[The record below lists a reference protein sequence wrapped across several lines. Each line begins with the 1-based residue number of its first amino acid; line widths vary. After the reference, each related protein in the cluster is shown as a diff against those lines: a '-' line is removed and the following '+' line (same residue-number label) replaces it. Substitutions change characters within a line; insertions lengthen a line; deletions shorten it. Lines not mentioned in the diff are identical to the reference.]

1 MSSRGGT
8 RRRVASLVV
17 AATWLIVLATQG
29 FARVGPDDK
38 PVSTSEPRSLAIKAG
53 QHEAVSLGN
62 LKAGQTYTLLATLES
77 GRLQP
82 EDRLT
87 VELSGAGTDRLVK
100 ELHAGDPDLFLPYR
114 SAHDGQG
121 QVILARKPGAGDSA
135 LSVRVE
141 WKELTLADPDRA
153 AIETEPNDSWRQA
166 NLLRLGRDVYGSADD
181 VDYLENPSEGISGL
195 DWFQFEVTT
204 EKPVLVYFQL
214 DLLDRDV
221 AANLRVYTV
230 DPKTGRPE
238 PYLNG
243 KDPMEIVHD
252 RERERYSK
260 HISRTLPRGTYY
272 LEVNANHPDYILRT
286 RVLPVPPYDEP
297 SPAVEAGM
305 HYIMNVG
312 DAWFAQVPR
321 EGNIYVR
328 AGNMHDT
335 ATRCTACHPSSFS
348 TEANLVAHRNG
359 FPIRSKSNFQYV
371 IDRLYNSI
379 TPLYGD
385 DGLYWQRFIAIPL
398 QAQGK
403 QGGVLLDF
411 ERDVSG
417 QETKTIE
424 RFGPFLERA
433 WGSRDDLPADE
444 LNGVIPLDSKFG
456 FAWRD
461 WRVLSELA
469 ARTRRDDFGKSAANI
484 ALILGERAADRR
496 IENLQDRIHRLYA
509 WWLIDKTKH
518 ANKIKRETGALI
530 SLQNTDGGWH
540 EVDSGPGPSAVYTTG
555 QLAWTL
561 LRLGLP
567 RDHPA
572 VAKALRYLLA
582 QQQDFGGW
590 FQTTTHENFRTPMRE
605 TRYAV
610 MALAEA
616 FPRREAPG
624 RGWANRDDG
633 PARAPRLDALVHT
646 LDDLENLWDVPGPDR
661 ARFARTIG
669 PLLDHPEAMVRA
681 SAAACLGRLGQE
693 ESAAALV
700 GRLDDPSKIVWR
712 AAAWALRRLGNQGL
726 GMGPIARALN
736 DSNPRIRRGAARI
749 FAYQFQGMDTRID
762 VAESLIGLTRDPDL
776 WTRLQALRTL
786 RQWFYRTK
794 DTALARRIVD
804 IYLARMAEP
813 DAPVIRKNL
822 SEGFYIMLDENLGG
836 GVSLQK
842 NIESLPAAMRPRIMD
857 ARRAFERDVLITPVL
872 AALENGNDLQ
882 RVAVLDAFDGSFF
895 KGRSFARQ
903 PEAMI
908 DVGNDRE
915 FGFLYQ
921 PELSALDA
929 TFSKLLTADL
939 PARSRRQAIQLA
951 GFFKLPGRTQS
962 SSIPIALLRRLSDP
976 DPVVREAARVIVA
989 DDDFNPDG
997 TENDPERIALVRS
1010 ALEATGETRQAILK
1024 LIGRNP
1030 RLGSRPEILS
1040 SIRGLL
1046 NRDEA
1051 APSLL
1056 PVLRW
1061 PAIHDAEVLAII
1073 LHGWPRLTQP
1083 ERLRAIEAL
1092 FGRPVLVDVN
1102 EPREQVMEVLRRA
1115 VTDPSAAVRDRAL
1128 RGINSLPALWA
1139 GKGSSKLL
1147 LSALADDEPALRR
1160 RGLALASTKVG
1171 FLTRPD
1177 TLEYLKRL
1185 LVDPDAQ
1192 VRLLALSTVE
1202 QHGLIRNEPSLAR
1215 RVKALAA
1222 DPDLKNRALNLLAAH
1237 GLDAATIEADVP
1249 LFRPRL
1255 LSFST
1260 FRRKV
1265 NPVFYQAGEDK
1276 HACANCHANH
1286 TILRIAEADTAG
1298 GFSGEQLMINYNS
1311 ALKVVNL
1318 GEPEASLILRKP
1330 RSPQGQGGSEPSS
1343 PTGLSHVGGARWE
1356 NTEHPAYRAILDW
1369 IREASS
1375 SAATQAG
1382 TEKLSADS
1390 YAPSYEPARAGDG
1403 DLGTIWH
1410 TEFVGATPGYPHEL
1424 VVDLGARRHLEGL
1437 LYIPR
1442 QDSANGRVKDF
1453 EVRASDDGK
1462 TWSAPLAKGQWNNDP
1477 SFKHVALPGSLARYV
1492 QLRGLS
1498 EVEGRPFMSAAELS
1512 IDTSIPRDTTAH

>member
-1 MSSRGGT
+1 M
-8 RRRVASLVV
+8 AAAV
-17 AATWLIVLATQG
+17 AAVWLIVLAIHG
-29 FARVGPDDK
+29 VAHARPDDK
-38 PVSTSEPRSLAIKAG
+38 PVSTIGPRSLAIKAG
-53 QHEAVSLGN
+53 QEVALSLGD
-62 LKAGQTYTLLATLES
+62 LKAGQTYTLLVTLES
-77 GRLQP
+77 GRLQSD
-82 EDRLT
+82 DRLT
-87 VELSGAGTDRLVK
+87 VELSGSGTDRLVK
-100 ELHAGDPDLFLPYR
+100 ELHAGDPDLYIPYR
-114 SAHDGQG
+114 PARDGLAQL
-121 QVILARKPGAGDSA
+121 VLARKPSAGDSA
-135 LSVRVE
+135 LPVRVE
-141 WKELTLADPDRA
+141 WRELTLPASDRA
-153 AIETEPNDSWRQA
+153 AIEAEPNDSWEQA
-166 NLLRLGRDVYGSADD
+166 SLLLLGRDVYGSADD
-181 VDYLENPSEGISGL
+181 VDYLENPSEGKSGL
-195 DWFQFEVTT
+195 DWFRFEVTDD
-204 EKPVLVYFQL
+204 KPVLVYFQL

-230 DPKTGRPE
+230 DAQSGRPE
-238 PYLNG
+238 RYLNG

-260 HISRTLPRGTYY
+260 HISRTFTRGTYY

-297 SPAVEAGM
+297 SQAVEAGM

-359 FPIRSKSNFQYV
+359 YPIRSKSNFQYV

-411 ERDVSG
+411 EREVSG
-417 QETKTIE
+417 QETKSIE

-433 WGSRDDLPADE
+433 WGSRTDLPPDE
-444 LNGVIPLDSKFG
+444 LNGVVPLDSKFG

-469 ARTRRDDFGKSAANI
+469 VRTRRDDFAKSAANI
-484 ALILGERAADRR
+484 AMILGERAADRR
-496 IENLQDRIHRLYA
+496 IESLQDRIHRLYA

-518 ANKIKRETGALI
+518 ANKIKRETGALL
-530 SLQNTDGGWH
+530 SLQNPDGGWH

-555 QLAWTL
+555 QLTWTL
-561 LRLGLP
+561 LRIGLP

-572 VAKALRYLLA
+572 LAKALRYLLS

-661 ARFARTIG
+661 ARFARAIG

-693 ESAAALV
+693 ESAAALI

-726 GMGPIARALN
+726 GMGPIAAALK
-736 DSNPRIRRGAARI
+736 DPNPRTRRGAARI
-749 FAYQFQGMDTRID
+749 FAYQFQGMDTRVD
-762 VAESLIGLTRDPDL
+762 VAETLIGLTRDSDL
-776 WTRLQALRTL
+776 WTRLQATRTL

-794 DTALARRIVD
+794 DAALARRIVD
-804 IYLARMAEP
+804 TYLARMAEP
-813 DAPVIRKNL
+813 DLAVIRKNL
-822 SEGFYIMLDENLGG
+822 SEGLYIMLDENLGG

-842 NIESLPAAMRPRIMD
+842 NIESLPAAMRPRIMA
-857 ARRAFERDVLITPVL
+857 ARRAFERDVLVTPVL

-882 RVAVLDAFDGSFF
+882 RVAVLGAFDGSFF

-903 PEAMI
+903 PEGMI

-921 PELSALDA
+921 PGLSALEA
-929 TFSKLLTADL
+929 TFSRLLTADL
-939 PARSRRQAIQLA
+939 PARARQQAIQLA

-962 SSIPIALLRRLSDP
+962 TSIQIALLRMLSDAEP
-976 DPVVREAARVIVA
+976 LVREAARAIVA

-997 TENDPERIALVRS
+997 TEDDPERIALVRS
-1010 ALEATGETRQAILK
+1010 ALEGTGEGRQAILK

-1030 RLGSRPEILS
+1030 RLGARPEILS
-1040 SIRGLL
+1040 SIRRLL
-1046 NRDEA
+1046 KRDEA

-1061 PAIHDAEVLAII
+1061 PAIHDAEVLAIV

-1083 ERLRAIEAL
+1083 ERLQAIEAL
-1092 FGRPVLVDVN
+1092 FGRPALVDVA

-1115 VTDPSAAVRDRAL
+1115 VTDPSAVVRDRAL
-1128 RGINSLPALWA
+1128 RGINSFPKLWS

-1160 RGLALASTKVG
+1160 RGLTLASTKVG

-1215 RVKALAA
+1215 RVMALAA
-1222 DPDLKNRALNLLAAH
+1222 DPALKARALKLLAAN
-1237 GLDAATIEADVP
+1237 GLDPATVEPDVP
-1249 LFRPRL
+1249 LSRPRL

-1260 FRRKV
+1260 FRRTV

-1276 HACANCHANH
+1276 SACANCHANH
-1286 TILRIAEADTAG
+1286 TILRIAEADAAG
-1298 GFSGEQLMINYNS
+1298 GFRGEQLMINYNS

-1343 PTGLSHVGGARWE
+1343 PTGLSHVGGPRWE
-1356 NTEHPAYRAILDW
+1356 STEHPAYRAILEW

-1375 SAATQAG
+1375 SASAQAG

-1390 YAPSYEPARAGDG
+1390 YAPDYEAARAGDG
-1403 DLGTIWH
+1403 DLATIWH
-1410 TEFVGATPGYPHEL
+1410 TEFVGAMPGYPHEL
-1424 VVDLGARRHLEGL
+1424 VVDLGAPRRIEGL
-1437 LYIPR
+1437 LYVPR
-1442 QDSANGRVKDF
+1442 QDSPNGRVKDF

-1462 TWSAPLAKGQWNNDP
+1462 TWSAPLASGQWNNDP

-1512 IDTSIPRDTTAH
+1512 VDASAIRP